1 MATRAKKS
9 AKGKSSKKKAAKK
22 PVKKAGKKAAKA
34 LTRKAAKK
42 VKKATKSK
50 KAAAKKAVKKSTAK
64 TAKKVG
70 KKVAKNVVAE
80 KTVKKAAK
88 KPAKA
93 SAKRKASAKN
103 KAPAK
108 KVSKKARVAAPAVTA
123 APAPVATPPKAAK
136 PNVSKPK
143 VLRGPEPVVAPQA
156 STPLA
161 APARDNVFYITT
173 AIAYPNGSPHIGH
186 AYEAIATDTLARF
199 ARLDGKDV
207 FFLTG
212 TDEHGQKM
220 VQTAASEKMPASELA
235 ARNAGRF
242 KEMDERLNVS
252 FDRFIRTTE
261 EQHHR
266 SSQEIWRRMAANG
279 DIYADTYAG
288 WYSVRDEAY
297 YAEDET
303 RLNDDGVRLGP
314 QGTPVEWVEEKSY
327 FFRLSAY
334 QDKLL
339 KLYADRP
346 DFIGPDS
353 RKNEVVSFVKGGL
366 RDLSISRTT
375 FDWGVKV
382 PDDEEHVMYVWVDA
396 LTNYITGVGF
406 PDESDKNWRYW
417 PADVHIIGK
426 DIIRFHAVYWPAF
439 LMSAGIPVQKRVYAH
454 GFLFNRGEKMSK
466 SVGNVIDPFNLA
478 DQYGVDQMRY
488 FFLREVPFGQ
498 DGNYNHEAIVA
509 RINADLAND
518 LGNLAQ
524 RSLSMIAKQL
534 GGVLPEPGE
543 FSDNDKAILA
553 MADGMIAASREAM
566 ATQQIHHWLNA
577 VWAVVAEAN
586 RYFAGEAPWALA
598 KTDPARQKTVLYVTA
613 EVVRQIAI
621 LAQPAMP
628 TASGLLLDSLGVP
641 ASERSFAMLGG
652 AKRIAPGSTLPAPT
666 PAFPRYI
673 EPAA

>member
-1 MATRAKKS
+1 VATRAKKT

-22 PVKKAGKKAAKA
+22 AAKQAVKA
-34 LTRKAAKK
+34 LARKAAKK
-42 VKKATKSK
+42 VKKTK
-50 KAAAKKAVKKSTAK
+50 KAAGKKGVKKSAAK

-70 KKVAKNVVAE
+70 KKAAKKQVANKASKKPVAKKPAKVSA
-80 KTVKKAAK
+80 KKAPAKKAAK
-88 KPAKA
+88 K
-93 SAKRKASAKN
+93 
-103 KAPAK
+103 
-108 KVSKKARVAAPAVTA
+108 ARVTAPAVIA
-123 APAPVATPPKAAK
+123 APAPVVGPPKIVK
-136 PNVSKPK
+136 PKVSKPK
-143 VLRGPEPVVAPQA
+143 APPAPKLVAVPKPAAPV
-156 STPLA
+156 A

-173 AIAYPNGSPHIGH
+173 AIAYPNGVPHIGH
-186 AYEAIATDTLARF
+186 AYEAIATDVLARF

-212 TDEHGQKM
+212 TDEHGLKM
-220 VQTAASEKMPASELA
+220 VQTAQNEGLTPSALA
-235 ARNAGRF
+235 TRNAGRF

-266 SSQEIWRRMAANG
+266 STQEIWRRMEANG

-327 FFRLSAY
+327 FFRLSSY

-339 KLYADRP
+339 KLYSDRP

-353 RKNEVVSFVKGGL
+353 RKNEVVSFVRGGL

-382 PDDEEHVMYVWVDA
+382 PGDEEHVMYVWVDA

-466 SVGNVIDPFNLA
+466 SVGNVVDPFNLA

-524 RSLSMIAKQL
+524 RSLSMVAKQL

-543 FSDNDKAILA
+543 FSDNDNAILA

-628 TASGLLLDSLGVP
+628 TASGLLLDSLGIP
-641 ASERSFAMLGG
+641 AGERDFAALGG
-652 AKRIAPGSTLPAPT
+652 ARRIAPGSTLPAPT